1 MQAMSSS
8 SDRVIRYFVA
18 FTFAWF
24 VIQSAHMVEHVAQVT
39 QKFILGWPKAPGLLG
54 SIFDLE
60 WVHFLYNSSL
70 QVAILAILIFWRRN
84 IREPL
89 PIVVTAAAVFQGY
102 HTVEHIVKMY
112 QYYALG
118 ITVGPKGILG
128 YVFPL
133 IWLHFFFNLIT
144 LVLIVGMWR
153 VVRPLWVRRLSPA
166 PA

>member
-1 MQAMSSS
+1 MQAVSSS
-8 SDRVIRYFVA
+8 SERMIRYFVA

-89 PIVVTAAAVFQGY
+89 PFAVKAAGVFQGY
-102 HTVEHIVKMY
+102 HTIEHIVKMY

-144 LVLIVGMWR
+144 LVLIVAMWR
-153 VVRPLWVRRLSPA
+153 VVRPLWGRQLSPA

>member
-1 MQAMSSS
+1 MIQATE
-8 SDRVIRYFVA
+8 DRNIRYFVA

-24 VIQSAHMVEHVAQVT
+24 VIQSAHMAEHVAQVT
-39 QKFILGWPKAPGLLG
+39 QKFVLGWPKAPGLLG

-60 WVHFLYNSSL
+60 WVHFVYNASL
-70 QVAILAILIFWRRN
+70 QVAILAILFYWVRN
-84 IREPL
+84 VRQPL
-89 PIVVTAAAVFQGY
+89 PFAVKAAAVFQGY

-128 YVFPL
+128 FVVPL

-144 LVLIVGMWR
+144 LALIIGMWR
-153 VVRPLWVRRLSPA
+153 AVRPLGTGQLSPS
-166 PA
+166 PARA

>member
-1 MQAMSSS
+1 MQQAMSR
-8 SDRVIRYFVA
+8 DRMIRYFVA

-24 VIQSAHMVEHVAQVT
+24 MIQSAHMAEHVAQVT
-39 QKFILGWPKAPGLLG
+39 QKFILGWSKAPGLLG
-54 SIFDLE
+54 AIFDLE

-70 QVAILAILIFWRRN
+70 QVAILTILIFWRRN

-89 PIVVTAAAVFQGY
+89 PFAVTAAAIFQGY

-118 ITVGPKGILG
+118 ITIGPKGILG
-128 YVFPL
+128 YFIPL

-144 LVLIVGMWR
+144 LALIIGMWR
-153 VVRPLWVRRLSPA
+153 SVRPLWSKELSPVRA
-166 PA
+166 

>member
-1 MQAMSSS
+1 MQAVA
-8 SDRVIRYFVA
+8 SDRIVRYFVA

-70 QVAILAILIFWRRN
+70 QVAILTILIFWKRN
-84 IREPL
+84 IKEPL
-89 PIVVTAAAVFQGY
+89 PLVVTAAAVFQGY
-102 HTVEHIVKMY
+102 HTLEHIVKMY

-128 YVFPL
+128 FVVPL

-144 LVLIVGMWR
+144 LALIVGMWR
-153 VVRPLWVRRLSPA
+153 SVRPYWGRELSPA
-166 PA
+166 RA